1 MVDPADQIAIGN
13 VADEQEEGV
22 GGLVQAPVSQ
32 NVLRQR
38 TASDMIRLGTRPAD
52 LVVPTIMEVP
62 VALELGTAGAA
73 AELLLNVAPRRPAM
87 PLHVIVGDLIRDAL
101 VAQTRHEPVEHGRRV
116 VVPDR
121 GPDLLGPEVRPDLV
135 DQGWRPSETTNGM
148 DQPDSMVD
156 G

>member
-38 TASDMIRLGTRPAD
+38 TASDMIRLGTGPAD

-62 VALELGTAGAA
+62 VGLELGTAGAA
-73 AELLLNVAPRRPAM
+73 IKCLLDRLPSRPAM
-87 PLHVIVGDLIRDAL
+87 PLHVVVRNLIGDAL
-101 VAQTRHEPVEHGRRV
+101 VAQTRHEPVEHRA
-116 VVPDR
+116 
-121 GPDLLGPEVRPDLV
+121 
-135 DQGWRPSETTNGM
+135 
-148 DQPDSMVD
+148 
-156 G
+156 